1 MSGSEL
7 SIQKEF
13 KPNYQEHSAVCLC
26 PAPYFKI
33 DSNNTFII
41 ENNNNFYGG
50 GTSSYQSSSAQQL
63 APAATG
69 QFVAQVSVDIFELF
83 FCKER

>member
-7 SIQKEF
+7 PIQNEF
-13 KPNYQEHSAVCLC
+13 KLNYQEQSAVC

-50 GTSSYQSSSAQQL
+50 GTSLYLSSSAQQPVL
-63 APAATG
+63 APTATA
-69 QFVAQVSVDIFELF
+69 QFVAQVNLCIC
-83 FCKER
+83 FCHYP